1 MIAKLNAMRLEAI
14 MDDSEFKII
23 NRNGYCQCASPTE
36 GFTRLWLE
44 TTDVASLKPE
54 KLACTE
60 NPGHWCVTGPS
71 DSESRCRLYI
81 IPAVGSIDE
90 PSADVIFR
98 ALPVNVK
105 LPLDCASIMG
115 SHALASGHWH
125 SRRFRVSDAVPLVS
139 ETTTC
144 TDTVSGHSG
153 KWMIPVAFIWV
164 FVIVVIAA
172 RVACRAP
179 LAV

>member
-1 MIAKLNAMRLEAI
+1 MNIIAKLNAMRLDA
-14 MDDSEFKII
+14 MDELIK
-23 NRNGYCQCASPTE
+23 RNGYCASPTE
-36 GFTRLWLE
+36 GFTRFWLE
-44 TTDVASLKPE
+44 TTDVASLK
-54 KLACTE
+54 KLACIE
-60 NPGHWCVTGPS
+60 NPGHWRVTVPS

-90 PSADVIFR
+90 PSADDIFR
-98 ALPVNVK
+98 ALNGAPVNVK
-105 LPLDCASIMG
+105 LTLDCASIMG

-125 SRRFRVSDAVPLVS
+125 LRRFRVSDAVPLVS

-144 TDTVSGHSG
+144 SGTDTVSGHSG